1 MHVMMWS
8 IGKGQ
13 VYDDSIVP
21 TAVKIFSD
29 PLGIIAE
36 YEKSGFPIGNLYKL
50 QGPAIVVLLEIAVE
64 GLSLGIVDIVAP
76 ADMHGYG
83 FRRCRDLL
91 G

>member
-36 YEKSGFPIGNLYKL
+36 HEQPGFSIKIFYGL
-50 QGPAIVVLLEIAVE
+50 QCFAIIILLEIAME
-64 GLSLGIVDIVAP
+64 GLSLRIIDIVTP
-76 ADMHGYG
+76 ADVYRYR
-83 FRRCRDLL
+83 FRRLRDLSR
-91 G
+91 